1 MKYFIDHNKTA
12 NASTITWLSKETTIE
27 SLNPYI
33 ESIICDNGEDYIGL
47 SAGDFEVLSIDG
59 FEVIE
64 GVEEDTYILCYTA
77 IVSINLEN
85 HIDFK
90 NALQLSDNMI
100 IVHIGFKDSN
110 GNELDDVCEGNI
122 DIPVELVKSPL
133 FIKKSNNF
141 K

>member
-1 MKYFIDHNKTA
+1 MWVLIA
-12 NASTITWLSKETTIE
+12 LSR
-27 SLNPYI
+27 SLNSYI

-47 SAGDFEVLSIDG
+47 CADDFEVLSIYG
-59 FEVIE
+59 FEPIE
-64 GVEEDTYILCYTA
+64 GVEEATYILCYSA

-90 NALQLSDNMI
+90 NALQFSDNMI

-122 DIPVELVKSPL
+122 DIPVELVK
-133 FIKKSNNF
+133 NA
-141 K
+141 